1 MSIDPLI
8 FFDIIAA
15 LFILA
20 VALAAMAISY
30 SQLVRKQNSNQK
42 KYDEIL
48 NEINR
53 KDVDFL
59 EDARQKGAQ
68 IIEGSTKKAQQI
80 IEESQTLSSEYRK
93 QLDEAL
99 ETLIKHQTSYFEK
112 ASQDFLSEYK
122 KELDSLKARAIE
134 VAQNTSKDIEEDTER
149 EIKEFDNVLAQETF
163 SAQKIV
169 EGKIEEEYST
179 AQKEVEAYRQEMM
192 KKLEGQIYK
201 ILEDVSKMA
210 IGKSI
215 SLADHEQLI
224 IDALEKAKKDGI
236 QK

>member
-80 IEESQTLSSEYRK
+80 IEESQTL
-93 QLDEAL
+93 
-99 ETLIKHQTSYFEK
+99 
-112 ASQDFLSEYK
+112 
-122 KELDSLKARAIE
+122 
-134 VAQNTSKDIEEDTER
+134 
-149 EIKEFDNVLAQETF
+149 
-163 SAQKIV
+163 
-169 EGKIEEEYST
+169 
-179 AQKEVEAYRQEMM
+179 
-192 KKLEGQIYK
+192 
-201 ILEDVSKMA
+201 
-210 IGKSI
+210 
-215 SLADHEQLI
+215 
-224 IDALEKAKKDGI
+224 
-236 QK
+236 